1 MLVPV
6 MMYEESLFSSTGSAP
21 TPHKKCDDKLHTA
34 SLSPAA
40 YTGRYF
46 LNICR
51 TRGSR
56 ALNTGKRRRNH
67 QRPPSRMQVE
77 TITNNVFVNVFPC
90 VRSPPTPAD
99 KERAL
104 VARSGD
110 ECRNERPL
118 APTSTPCSRETA
130 VQLQTIEKPARVVVR
145 RQRPHCPP
153 FVVTVP
159 PIFPP
164 AFFTANK
171 AWCHLREE
179 VRCYWP
185 WCWRRPSSTGR
196 GKQRM
201 AKNFRTSHA

>member
-1 MLVPV
+1 MRRQ
-6 MMYEESLFSSTGSAP
+6 T
-21 TPHKKCDDKLHTA
+21 TA

-67 QRPPSRMQVE
+67 QRPPSFRMQVE

-118 APTSTPCSRETA
+118 APTSTPCPRET
-130 VQLQTIEKPARVVVR
+130 VQLQQEKK
-145 RQRPHCPP
+145 
-153 FVVTVP
+153 TVP
-159 PIFPP
+159 EAARGAPVSVGSSDPP
-164 AFFTANK
+164 APHFSHCAPFAIRSFFLPLSTANK
-171 AWCHLREE
+171 AWSHLREE